1 MKKSFSMAK
10 TYINAALCIMV
21 ALYSTPI
28 FSSENTNQ
36 PKQSTEQ
43 TENQVE
49 QTTFQEKEQQS
60 FDLIA
65 AQKDLQKVV
74 AIATFVGLT

>member
-1 MKKSFSMAK
+1 
-10 TYINAALCIMV
+10 MV

-49 QTTFQEKEQQS
+49 QTTFQEEE
-60 FDLIA
+60 
-65 AQKDLQKVV
+65 LQCLDVV
-74 AIATFVGLT
+74 AVQKSFKK

>member
-1 MKKSFSMAK
+1 MKKSFSRAK

-49 QTTFQEKEQQS
+49 QTTFQEEERQCL
-60 FDLIA
+60 D
-65 AQKDLQKVV
+65 VV
-74 AIATFVGLT
+74 AVQKSFKQ